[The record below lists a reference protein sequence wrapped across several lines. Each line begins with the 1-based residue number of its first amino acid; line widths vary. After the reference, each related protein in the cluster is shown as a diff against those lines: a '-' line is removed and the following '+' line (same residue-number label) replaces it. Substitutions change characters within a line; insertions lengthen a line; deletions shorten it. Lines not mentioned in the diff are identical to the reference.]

1 MRQFQSGPTEGRS
14 QSDLHPTCC
23 LVQRTGIAG
32 DERGGSQGD
41 PKGYH
46 RWCTHP
52 HTHTHGLMENVTP
65 AEKCKHKS
73 KKRYF

>member
-46 RWCTHP
+46 R
-52 HTHTHGLMENVTP
+52 
-65 AEKCKHKS
+65 
-73 KKRYF
+73 